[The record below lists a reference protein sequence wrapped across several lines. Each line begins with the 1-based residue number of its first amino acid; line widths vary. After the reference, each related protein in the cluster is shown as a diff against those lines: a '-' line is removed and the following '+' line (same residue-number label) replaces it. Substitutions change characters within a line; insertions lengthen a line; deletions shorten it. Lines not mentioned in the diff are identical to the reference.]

1 MGSIPYHTRLADLVR
16 LQKRADSLEL
26 SKGARQRL
34 QWFIYAAMHDGNVS
48 LTCRYFGIS
57 RSTFLRWMERFD
69 VQHPET
75 LEEHS
80 RRPHHVRE
88 SETSDHVVALIKK
101 YRTEQPLISKE
112 EIELELHKTHSIALS
127 ASTIGRVIA
136 REGFFFADTPAHR
149 SKRNQKLNLDVG
161 FLPKKKKLHSRDEPD
176 AATEWSDPL
185 SLPSPDIA
193 S

>member
-1 MGSIPYHTRLADLVR
+1 MGSRHSHTRLADLLR
-16 LQKRADSLEL
+16 IQKRADSLEL

-34 QWFIYAAMHDGNVS
+34 QWFIYSAMHDGNVS

-57 RSTFLRWMERFD
+57 RSTFLRWIERFD
-69 VQHPET
+69 PLQPET

-88 SETSDHVVALIKK
+88 SETSDDVVALIKK
-101 YRTEQPLISKE
+101 YRTENVLISKE
-112 EIELELHKTHSIALS
+112 QIEEELRTKHNIALS
-127 ASTIGRVIA
+127 ALTIGRVIA

-149 SKRNQKLNLDVG
+149 RKRNQKLNLDVG
-161 FLPKKKKLHSRDEPD
+161 FLPKKKHQKDHLHT
-176 AATEWSDPL
+176 AGEWAGPL